1 MISALGCGTTG
12 LSAGQ
17 RMFGLTDWTR
27 GGTLAEYAAVEART
41 LTSLPGDAG
50 ITVVASLPGTRHP
63 KRNTWRHTL

>member
-1 MISALGCGTTG
+1 
-12 LSAGQ
+12 
-17 RMFGLTDWTR
+17 MFGLTDWTR
-27 GGTLAEYAAVEART
+27 GGTLAEYAAVEARP